1 MPERRTPGESWRAG
15 KPITLEDVTLL
26 AIEKVS
32 VQSDE
37 GESGNWVRASVE
49 PFAIIVRDR
58 NGTRAYDPDANAV
71 SLETLREKVSDLDS
85 LLASL

>member
-15 KPITLEDVTLL
+15 KPVTLEDVTLL
-26 AIEKVS
+26 AVEKVS
-32 VQSDE
+32 IRSGRD
-37 GESGNWVRASVE
+37 ESGNWVQASVE
-49 PFAIIVRDR
+49 PFAVIVRDR
-58 NGTRAYDPDANAV
+58 NGTRAYDLDANAV